1 MWKIALLVVAAL
13 LVGGLAVA
21 HLLYRQ
27 AASEAEAAL
36 EAVAAR
42 AKPSMGRF
50 EMGMVAGLPEVAQ
63 RYFAHAIQPGTPLL
77 TTVKLRMQGTFLLG
91 NRDAYQS
98 YDLEAVQVL
107 APPAEFVW
115 VPTMRSG
122 VLTINGSDG
131 MVQGEGWTRFWV
143 LGLVPVVNQGASADL
158 NRSAMTRAAMEAVWA
173 PASLLPANGAT
184 WEQIGPNT
192 ARVTVPNGAQPIDI
206 TLGPSG
212 EVMEM
217 VSMRWSNENPDK
229 TFRLQPFGGTVEAEA
244 AFGGFT
250 IPSRL
255 KIGNHFGTD
264 EYLPFF

>member
-1 MWKIALLVVAAL
+1 
-13 LVGGLAVA
+13 
-21 HLLYRQ
+21 
-27 AASEAEAAL
+27 
-36 EAVAAR
+36 
-42 AKPSMGRF
+42 
-50 EMGMVAGLPEVAQ
+50 
-63 RYFAHAIQPGTPLL
+63 
-77 TTVKLRMQGTFLLG
+77 
-91 NRDAYQS
+91 
-98 YDLEAVQVL
+98 
-107 APPAEFVW
+107 
-115 VPTMRSG
+115 
-122 VLTINGSDG
+122 
-131 MVQGEGWTRFWV
+131 
-143 LGLVPVVNQGASADL
+143 DL

-212 EVMEM
+212 EVIEM

-229 TFRLQPFGGTVEAEA
+229 SFRLQPFGGTIEAEA

-264 EYLPFF
+264 EYLPFFQVDIVDASYL